1 MENSETFS
9 PLKNAMN
16 FGAMLG
22 LSSILISFLTQ
33 VFGIR
38 ESMIPSLLTY
48 AIMVLFIVLG
58 ANFFKKNNNGF
69 MSYGEGVQQGV
80 LTSLFASILTAF
92 FIYTFFRF
100 ISPESLQE
108 MRDMV
113 EIQMEEQAKSEKEF
127 EMAMKIQNWIISPG
141 PLAVMTILTN
151 TLFGLFASLIT
162 TAFLKNEDN
171 SFESNFK

>member
-1 MENSETFS
+1 MENSENFS

-33 VFGIR
+33 VLKIR
-38 ESMIPSLLTY
+38 ESMIPSILTY
-48 AIMVLFIVLG
+48 ALVVLFIVLG
-58 ANFFKKNNNGF
+58 ANFYKKNNNGF
-69 MSYGEGVQQGV
+69 MSYGEGIKQGV

-108 MRDMV
+108 LRDLA
-113 EIQMEEQAKSEKEF
+113 EIQAEEQTKSEKEF

-141 PLAVMTILTN
+141 PIAVLTILTN
-151 TLFGLFASLIT
+151 TFFGLFASLIT
-162 TAFLKNEDN
+162 SAFQKKEDN